1 MSYETATWIQGSF
14 GVAIALFAAIA
25 FLHGM
30 AFPEQYKPVK
40 IPEYIDTG
48 ICMDRNDH
56 SEELKQLRK
65 QLAELKA
72 RQVHASN
79 SKNKP
84 KPKPKPKENT
94 LIQDCISALEGLGE
108 KKSVARAT
116 VNKYFTSNPDTKSV
130 DEFIAG
136 VFKR

>member
-1 MSYETATWIQGSF
+1 MGYDTATWIQGSLGIGISIF
-14 GVAIALFAAIA
+14 MIVC
-25 FLHGM
+25 FLHG
-30 AFPEQYKPVK
+30 FYNPDKYSSIK